1 MALTRHSLRRSLVSA
16 SGGAVVV
23 ASGAAVGMM
32 AADLAHSWSE
42 AETWRLATRVP
53 PDPTGD
59 VAAAR
64 PVVVTVVEETHVTPE
79 PVVVRRTVYR
89 TRVVPGSPST
99 VTVRSRSRTTRT
111 VVSPPRSAP
120 RPASRPASKPAT
132 SKTS

>member
-1 MALTRHSLRRSLVSA
+1 MALSPHSLRRSLVSA
-16 SGGAVVV
+16 SGGVVV
-23 ASGAAVGMM
+23 IASGAAVGML
-32 AADLAHSWSE
+32 AAEMAHSWSE

-59 VAAAR
+59 VTAAR
-64 PVVVTVVEETHVTPE
+64 PVVIMVVEETHVTPE
-79 PVVVRRTVYR
+79 PVVVRRKVYR

-99 VTVRSRSRTTRT
+99 ITVRSRPRTTRT
-111 VVSPPRSAP
+111 VVTPPRSAP